1 MVEIHPHDL
10 LKIDSVASLTDGL
23 SDWADKSFL
32 ESLTVV
38 VRRSPIVDNQ
48 IPVGIRG
55 MKREQRFATFVNSE
69 NVVRVITPY
78 ELVKGKCW
86 VNVSSDRQDIPAIK
100 ALPVVSKILKDFK
113 WGISG
118 SVGFELAT
126 ATKTSKMTSD
136 LDLVWLPQEPLSK
149 ESAKNLLKKL
159 NQFGVHVDL
168 QVIRNNNGF
177 SLEEYANSGSTIMM
191 KTFGDPILVKNP
203 WI

>member
-191 KTFGDPILVKNP
+191 KTLGDPILVKNP